1 MRYIRKNKTDKIV
14 KKYNFRTKK
23 ERIRKQMMYEE
34 LWSIKETELK
44 VEKS

>member
-1 MRYIRKNKTDKIV
+1 MRYIRKNK
-14 KKYNFRTKK
+14 RK
-23 ERIRKQMMYEE
+23 ERRRKQMMYEE